1 MRAQENDRPDAQ
13 IAGSPTGE
21 LKCLPAKLRPLT
33 TCPNFFSMEKPI
45 PPISAGRTG
54 RIPRRRRKE
63 ARPGELQAAALEL
76 FIEKGFTAT
85 RLDDVAARA
94 GVSTGTLYL
103 YFDSKVD
110 LFQSVVDETMTPTL
124 DAADHLIDTH
134 ASSSEE
140 LIRRLITNLWE
151 HVVGSPLEGMTK
163 LVVSEAR
170 NFPQIAQLYYDKV
183 IHRSRLQL
191 LRVVERAIHRGE
203 FRSLN
208 AKATVDAFILPIL
221 MMALWRH
228 SFSDCGLMSD
238 PKHFLPTLS
247 DILIKGLASARRQET

>member
-1 MRAQENDRPDAQ
+1 MVIKKTASPVSENEAARHARA
-13 IAGSPTGE
+13 
-21 LKCLPAKLRPLT
+21 
-33 TCPNFFSMEKPI
+33 
-45 PPISAGRTG
+45 
-54 RIPRRRRKE
+54 PRRRRKE

-76 FIEKGFTAT
+76 FVEKGFAAT

-94 GVSTGTLYL
+94 GVSKGTLYL

-134 ASSSEE
+134 AGSSEE
-140 LIRRLITNLWE
+140 LIRRLVTNLWE

-191 LRVVERAIHRGE
+191 LRVVERAISRGE
-203 FRSLN
+203 FRPLDV
-208 AKATVDAFILPIL
+208 KATVDAIILPIL
-221 MMALWRH
+221 MMAIWRH
-228 SFSDCGLMSD
+228 SLCDCGPMSD
-238 PKHFLPTLS
+238 PQLFLSNLS
-247 DILIKGLASARRQET
+247 DILASGLRKE

>member
-1 MRAQENDRPDAQ
+1 MIFWPARSVESAMRAQENDRPDAQ

-134 ASSSEE
+134 AGSSEE

-151 HVVGSPLEGMTK
+151 HVVGSPLEGMTR
-163 LVVSEAR
+163 LV
-170 NFPQIAQLYYDKV
+170 
-183 IHRSRLQL
+183 
-191 LRVVERAIHRGE
+191 
-203 FRSLN
+203 
-208 AKATVDAFILPIL
+208 
-221 MMALWRH
+221 
-228 SFSDCGLMSD
+228 
-238 PKHFLPTLS
+238 
-247 DILIKGLASARRQET
+247 